1 VAAQALAKKR
11 FSSASDVWSFGV
23 VMHEIFTNGGTPY
36 KGMTNETVRVPTIAA
51 ALGQFSTVAVSLP
64 TSYDM
69 AHMPGSI
76 SNVLHR
82 LEPPILLGHTYPRP
96 PLERLACRSAWLRIV
111 RWVGCL
117 LNVQCHCCRAM
128 NSSGFLC

>member
-1 VAAQALAKKR
+1 MAAQALAKKR

-69 AHMPGSI
+69 VHMPGSI
-76 SNVLHR
+76 SNVLRR
-82 LEPPILLGHTYPRP
+82 LEPPILLGHTSRHPAKTPGQPERVAVHYPMG
-96 PLERLACRSAWLRIV
+96 RLVVETYNATAAV
-111 RWVGCL
+111 P
-117 LNVQCHCCRAM
+117 
-128 NSSGFLC
+128 